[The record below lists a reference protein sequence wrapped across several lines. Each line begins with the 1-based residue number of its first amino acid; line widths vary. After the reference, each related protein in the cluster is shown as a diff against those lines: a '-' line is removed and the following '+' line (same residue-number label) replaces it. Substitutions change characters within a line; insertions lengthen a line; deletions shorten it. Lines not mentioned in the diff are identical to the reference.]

1 MIALLLLACAT
12 TPQPPL
18 EEFDSLVFLPTP
30 GPLPTWSPPVPEQ
43 TTLENGLHLVLL
55 QDTAL
60 PLVSVRLLLPGGTV
74 ADPPEAWGF
83 TWLAAEMMEESTDSR
98 TTAEVADEVKRL
110 GATFS
115 VDAERMAV
123 EVSMD
128 LLSDRF
134 EEGMDLLADAVL
146 HPAFLEADWDRVKG
160 LHIEGLDRRW
170 EEGRLLATDVANLHF
185 YGAKNPLGWP
195 MRGTPESVGRVYRER
210 VARAQ
215 AAFAVPG
222 GSTLVVVGDVDA
234 ARVEAAVSGA
244 FGDWSGAATLPALP
258 AAMIGPAGGART
270 LVVDLPGA
278 SQTAL
283 HVTAPGP
290 APGAEAEVA
299 AVMAGVVLGGSFTSR
314 LNQLLREEKGYTY
327 GARASFGAHGT
338 QGVFHATTS
347 VVAESTGAALVDL
360 LGELQD
366 ERLTFTDKERHKA
379 RAQELADALDTGE
392 TRAGLAARYASLVRQ
407 GLGPE
412 AFSASL
418 GRMGQVSFQDMEQ
431 VAKRWLAP
439 ERRLVVL
446 VGDVA
451 QVGPLLD
458 AAAITYERVEAP
470 R

>member
-1 MIALLLLACAT
+1 MIALLLLACAN

-18 EEFDSLVFLPTP
+18 EEAAPRVFLPTP
-30 GPLPTWSPPVPEQ
+30 GPLPSWSPPVPEE

-83 TWLAAEMMEESTDSR
+83 TWLAAEMMEESTTSR

-134 EEGMDLLADAVL
+134 EEGMDLLADAML
-146 HPAFLEADWDRVKG
+146 HPAFSEEDWDRVKG
-160 LHIEGLDRRW
+160 LHIEGLARRW
-170 EEGRLLATDVANLHF
+170 EEGRLLANDVANLNF
-185 YGAKNPLGWP
+185 YGAENPLGWP
-195 MRGTPESVGRVYRER
+195 VRGTPETVARVYRER
-210 VARAQ
+210 VAAAQ
-215 AAFAVPG
+215 AGFAVPG
-222 GSTLVVVGDVDA
+222 GSTLVVVGDVDGE
-234 ARVEAAVSGA
+234 RVEAALEHA
-244 FGDWSGAATLPALP
+244 FGDWSGAAGLPSLPAP
-258 AAMIGPAGGART
+258 MTGPASGSRT
-270 LVVDLPGA
+270 LLVNLQGA

-283 HVTAPGP
+283 NVTAPGP
-290 APGAEAEVA
+290 APGTETAVA

-327 GARASFGAHGT
+327 GARASFGAHGA
-338 QGVFHATTS
+338 QGVFRATTS
-347 VVAESTGAALVDL
+347 VVAESTGEALVDL
-360 LGELQD
+360 LGELQL
-366 ERLTFTDKERHKA
+366 ERLTFTGEEVHKA

-392 TRAGLAARYASLVRQ
+392 TRAGLASRYAALVRQ

-412 AFSASL
+412 AFSSSL
-418 GRMGQVSFQDMEQ
+418 DKMGQISSQDMEQ
-431 VAKRWLAP
+431 VALEWLAP
-439 ERRLVVL
+439 ERRLLVL
-446 VGDVA
+446 VGDVEHI
-451 QVGPLLD
+451 GPLLD
-458 AAAITYERVEAP
+458 SAAISYERVEAP